1 MSIKVKCPNCTKT
14 LTVPEA
20 ARGKAVKCP
29 GCENKVAVPADGDG
43 ASAGGGG
50 KAAAKKKPGK
60 KAGPIEDESGFSG
73 LDLRKVAD
81 YEANVCPKCGYDLDL
96 AGEDEEEV
104 TECPQCGWDVAAG
117 GLGEKARK
125 KQLKGPDPDKFYPG

>member
-29 GCENKVAVPADGDG
+29 GCDNKVAIPADGDG
-43 ASAGGGG
+43 GAG
-50 KAAAKKKPGK
+50 KPPAKKKSAK

-73 LDLRKVAD
+73 LDLRRVAD
-81 YEANVCPKCGYDLDL
+81 REANVCPKCGYDLDL
-96 AGEDEEEV
+96 AGDEEEEI
-104 TECPQCGWDVAAG
+104 TECPQCGWDVAEG
-117 GLGEKARK
+117 G
-125 KQLKGPDPDKFYPG
+125 